1 MATWRRTSRLTCHFR
16 FCSAFSLG
24 QNTPL
29 KLWLRA
35 QNVLLQRAGHTESF
49 DQIRDASKGIQ
60 PRGLFGANSTWK
72 RNMSFFSQHQAD
84 QQSAQGGRA
93 EHSLAAMQLALQEV
107 DGA

>member
-1 MATWRRTSRLTCHFR
+1 MASHQRLTCHFR
-16 FCSAFSLG
+16 FCSAFILG

-35 QNVLLQRAGHTESF
+35 QNVLLKRAGQTESF
-49 DQIRDASKGIQ
+49 DQIRDASKDIQ

-84 QQSAQGGRA
+84 QESAKGGSTR
-93 EHSLAAMQLALQEV
+93 AAMQLALQEV
-107 DGA
+107 DAA